1 MNKAILLDRDGVIN
15 QERGDYT
22 YRREDFS
29 VLPDVIPAL
38 RVLQEMGY
46 MLIIISNQSGIAKG
60 LFTIADV
67 EKLHSYLVAY
77 LDDNDVRIKEIYY
90 CPHHPERGSCICRKP
105 DSQLVEKAL
114 ARFNIDPAKSFF
126 IGDKERDILAGKKA
140 GVQGILI
147 DSNFSLMK
155 AIEPI
160 IKGEKK

>member
-22 YRREDFS
+22 YRREDFE

-90 CPHHPERGSCICRKP
+90 CPHHPEHSSCICRKP

-126 IGDKERDILAGKKA
+126 IGDKERDVLAGKKA

>member
-29 VLPDVIPAL
+29 VLPDVVPAL

-67 EKLHSYLVAY
+67 EKLHSYLVAH

-90 CPHHPERGSCICRKP
+90 CPHHPEHSSCICRKP

-126 IGDKERDILAGKKA
+126 IGDKERDVLAGKKA

>member
-29 VLPDVIPAL
+29 VLHDVVPAL

-67 EKLHSYLVAY
+67 EKLHSYLVAH

-90 CPHHPERGSCICRKP
+90 CPHHPEHSSCICRKP

-126 IGDKERDILAGKKA
+126 IGDKERDVLAGKKA

>member
-29 VLPDVIPAL
+29 VLPDVVPAL

-67 EKLHSYLVAY
+67 EKLHSYLVAH
-77 LDDNDVRIKEIYY
+77 LDDNDVRIREIYY
-90 CPHHPERGSCICRKP
+90 CPHHPEHSSCICRKP

-126 IGDKERDILAGKKA
+126 IGDKERDVLAGKKA

>member
-90 CPHHPERGSCICRKP
+90 CPHHPEYSSCICRKP
-105 DSQLVEKAL
+105 DSQLIEKAL